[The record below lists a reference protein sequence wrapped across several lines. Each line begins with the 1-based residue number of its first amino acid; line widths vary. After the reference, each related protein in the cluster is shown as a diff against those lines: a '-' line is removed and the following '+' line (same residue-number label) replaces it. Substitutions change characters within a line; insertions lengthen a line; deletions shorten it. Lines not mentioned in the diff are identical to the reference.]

1 MVMAVL
7 FEALGG
13 EDRFPA
19 GPRAL
24 LRWFQSGR
32 NRLSGIKKWGRSAIG
47 TVVSWS
53 RLCCSKPKGARIDS
67 RLGRE
72 LFYVGLRME
81 ETD

>member
-13 EDRFPA
+13 GDRFPA
-19 GPRAL
+19 GPRTL

-32 NRLSGIKKWGRSAIG
+32 NRLSRIKKWAGQQLARWCHGQGCVVRS
-47 TVVSWS
+47 
-53 RLCCSKPKGARIDS
+53 PKGARIDS

-72 LFYVGLRME
+72 LFYVGFGVE